1 VDALIDL
8 QMEDAPL
15 IVKKSGAGSDKCAS
29 CNQNL
34 PINFMNHTH
43 CITEINN
50 PINVKKNGKNKM
62 GHSVEKMTNTEMK
75 NVNSSGFF
83 NNLPDI
89 NNVEKRFNR
98 TNVNSPKNKK
108 SKAKIQSTFNES
120 FRKFD
125 EYAERQLNSVIKD
138 ELDKNFV
145 NPEKLIKASKKV
157 YDTIIDKKK

>member
-1 VDALIDL
+1 
-8 QMEDAPL
+8 
-15 IVKKSGAGSDKCAS
+15 
-29 CNQNL
+29 
-34 PINFMNHTH
+34 
-43 CITEINN
+43 
-50 PINVKKNGKNKM
+50 
-62 GHSVEKMTNTEMK
+62 MTNTEMK
-75 NVNSSGFF
+75 NVNSSGLF